1 MRFRV
6 SYIALALALFFE
18 IFHPVSLG
26 AADLS
31 VIPSVSA
38 QGAYS
43 NNINYALSN
52 KITDFTFSVSPS
64 AAFNYTTDVGNLQG
78 VLSLTELQ
86 YVKET
91 QYDHLDQNYQ
101 INGRYQLFPRLGLT
115 MQTAYSVNST
125 LQQALTTSGIITS
138 HIPQTYITLGPGIS
152 YALTERLTATLGYA
166 FNQANSQ
173 DPQFTNYTSQQG
185 NLSLSYPLNNEKTTI
200 GGTVTASETDYANN
214 DVTRQGGI
222 YLSADHKFSEVWRVS
237 FLGGLDYISTNNT
250 SVVSTPV
257 SSPTSSLYS
266 LSPQLGRQSSF
277 EPHIDA
283 SLTRSWT
290 NTSLS
295 VRYQRTQPPSGLGA
309 PVTFNMVS
317 VSLSHDFN
325 ERLSGSM
332 AGTYSS
338 SQPINVSGGFETSL
352 YQLSPQLSYKLT
364 ENLSLIPACSFG
376 LLQELGKSANIVGAS
391 LMLTYSYPFF
401 HYQK

>member
-1 MRFRV
+1 
-6 SYIALALALFFE
+6 
-18 IFHPVSLG
+18 
-26 AADLS
+26 
-31 VIPSVSA
+31 
-38 QGAYS
+38 
-43 NNINYALSN
+43 
-52 KITDFTFSVSPS
+52 
-64 AAFNYTTDVGNLQG
+64 
-78 VLSLTELQ
+78 
-86 YVKET
+86 
-91 QYDHLDQNYQ
+91 
-101 INGRYQLFPRLGLT
+101 
-115 MQTAYSVNST
+115 
-125 LQQALTTSGIITS
+125 
-138 HIPQTYITLGPGIS
+138 
-152 YALTERLTATLGYA
+152 
-166 FNQANSQ
+166 
-173 DPQFTNYTSQQG
+173 
-185 NLSLSYPLNNEKTTI
+185 
-200 GGTVTASETDYANN
+200 VTASETDYANN